1 MSRMHRILLA
11 AVLVFVSAQGSLSAQ
26 SAGDTINR
34 RLEELSRVLVESFN
48 QLERHEFR
56 NRLAVMEFENV
67 SELARQQNLGRAF
80 SEILTDYLSQNAGI
94 FDVYERGQLDSVL
107 REQEFALSDLAD
119 PEEAIQIGKLTGA
132 HLLVL
137 GSVFQVGNDV
147 QVVARMVE
155 TETGQ
160 ILVSHSVVIP
170 KEVFVDISQYLVELR
185 NSVMLDYMFLFAAD
199 GEVSTL
205 ALAYRYSFSRGLSL
219 AFQAFLGGNHGV
231 IPTTTVRGGSD
242 DFEWE
247 SSFTATGLAV
257 LFGLG
262 SSAQGPVRWEL
273 RFGPALAAYHDET
286 LLVRFYESGSW
297 YAGGEEIDNWY
308 TLFGA
313 MVSGTVD
320 FRLSRNIGVYL
331 GGQFQ
336 FYPEQEIEEDVYNE
350 GPEGTW
356 PLVIFRRDISLTGA
370 VVKAGMRYSF

>member
-1 MSRMHRILLA
+1 MPRMHRILLA
-11 AVLVFVSAQGSLSAQ
+11 AGLMVATARGSLSAQ
-26 SAGDTINR
+26 SDGETINR
-34 RLEELSRVLVESFN
+34 RLEELSRVLVESFSR
-48 QLERHEFR
+48 LERHEFR
-56 NRLAVMEFENV
+56 NRLAVMEFENA

-80 SEILTDYLSQNAGI
+80 SEILTDYLSKNAGM

-119 PEEAIQIGKLTGA
+119 PEEAIEIGKLTGA

-231 IPTTTVRGGSD
+231 IPTTTTLVSD
-242 DFEWE
+242 PFEWE

-262 SSAQGPVRWEL
+262 SSARGPVRWEL

-286 LLVRFYESGSW
+286 LLRRFYEGGSW

-313 MVSGTVD
+313 MASATVD
-320 FRLSRNIGVYL
+320 FSLSRNIGVYL

-336 FYPEQEIEEDVYNE
+336 FYPEQEIEEDVYYE
-350 GPEGTW
+350 LGGGGTG
-356 PLVIFRRDISLTGA
+356 LVIFRRDISLTGA

>member
-1 MSRMHRILLA
+1 MSRMHRTLLA
-11 AVLVFVSAQGSLSAQ
+11 AVLVFAAARGTLSAQ

-34 RLEELSRVLVESFN
+34 NLEELSQVLIESFN

-56 NRLAVMEFENV
+56 NRLAVMEFENA
-67 SELARQQNLGRAF
+67 SELARQQNLGRVF
-80 SEILTDYLSQNAGI
+80 SEILTDYLSQNAGM

-107 REQEFALSDLAD
+107 REQELALSDLAD
-119 PEEAIQIGKLTGA
+119 PEEAIEIGKLTGA

-160 ILVSHSVVIP
+160 ILVSHSVAIP
-170 KEVFVDISQYLVELR
+170 KEVFVDITQYLVELR
-185 NSVMLDYMFLFAAD
+185 NSVMLDYMFMFAAD

-219 AFQAFLGGNHGV
+219 AFQVFLGGNHG
-231 IPTTTVRGGSD
+231 IISTTTALGSD
-242 DFEWE
+242 PFEWE
-247 SSFTATGLAV
+247 SGFTATGLAV

-286 LLVRFYESGSW
+286 LLV
-297 YAGGEEIDNWY
+297 
-308 TLFGA
+308 
-313 MVSGTVD
+313 
-320 FRLSRNIGVYL
+320 
-331 GGQFQ
+331 
-336 FYPEQEIEEDVYNE
+336 
-350 GPEGTW
+350 
-356 PLVIFRRDISLTGA
+356 
-370 VVKAGMRYSF
+370 